1 MKQPQ
6 EKLATHTILW
16 ILAIGIAA
24 AILGYLIG
32 VGDMIPL

>member
-6 EKLATHTILW
+6 DRLTTPTMLY
-16 ILAIGIAA
+16 ILAIGIVS

-32 VGDMIPL
+32 VGDMIPV